1 MVCDASTCSRSI
13 DREPS
18 DGWSKKGCGVV
29 TFAVAVAVAV
39 AAVAVRVVFVL
50 CVVVVSLF
58 LFCVEDKLRHMYMG
72 ASWGTGAGA
81 AWGTGELCSPVYTS
95 KMA

>member
-1 MVCDASTCSRSI
+1 M
-13 DREPS
+13 
-18 DGWSKKGCGVV
+18 
-29 TFAVAVAVAV
+29 AVAVAVAV

-50 CVVVVSLF
+50 CVVVVPG

-81 AWGTGELCSPVYTS
+81 AWGTGELWPRTFYISF
-95 KMA
+95 